1 MILEDLGPRGKMFED
16 LEVGDYV
23 FEITK
28 PKEWTSTFA
37 DKDNEKATA
46 TSINWTLRVLSPEE
60 SEGRL
65 FFHRT
70 QYKVSPEKMAKAARP
85 YKADGFTRQFWV
97 AIGAA
102 FMEGNESILFD
113 QFTDENGQVDLNAFM
128 GLRFNG
134 SLRMVPDKKDSSKS
148 YLNLTNA
155 WID

>member
-1 MILEDLGPRGKMFED
+1 MILEDLGPRGEMFED
-16 LEVGDYV
+16 LGVGDYA

-37 DKDNEKATA
+37 DKDNEAAT
-46 TSINWTLRVLSPEE
+46 TTYINWTLRVIGPEE

-70 QYKVSPEKMAKAARP
+70 QYKVSLEKMAKAAKP

-102 FMEGNESILFD
+102 FMEGKDSILFD
-113 QFTDENGQVDLNAFM
+113 QFISEDGRVDLNAFI
-128 GLRFNG
+128 GLRFRG
-134 SLRMVPDKKDSSKS
+134 SLREVPDKKDPSKK
-148 YLNLTNA
+148 YVNLTQA